1 MRRPKTYDAVS
12 SAKAKERMMLDD
24 NHQVRLFS
32 VAGMRG
38 QQEAELRATAALLS
52 VLTMVRP
59 LSRRLLGPLGA
70 SKADRAT
77 VEAWTEVPYETAGG
91 ETLRP
96 DGVVRVTSGSHMFTA
111 LVEVKT
117 GDSPQELGQIE
128 KYLKLARAKSYDCL
142 ITISGEVAPFDGAH
156 PTLGADSL
164 RAGAVKLHHLSWTRI
179 LAEAV
184 QQVTHHG
191 VDDEEQA
198 WIAAEL
204 IRYLEHPNSGVAQA
218 SDMGE
223 NWVGVR
229 DNARDGLLGKPGPE
243 VLDVCRRWDQLMH
256 STAMRLGAE
265 LGIDV
270 REVIPKAQRDDPS
283 LRSKSLAAQLC
294 DSGVLQGR
302 LRVPGTVGDISVT
315 ADLRAAR
322 TVVAVECPVPLDKGG
337 KGRIGWLVR
346 QLRDAPNTITVEAF
360 TRNSPA
366 AEIASLADLRED
378 ASVVLRSR
386 DKPPVK
392 FRVSHRT
399 ETGQGRRTRTVR
411 NLGFAD
417 SVVDAIDDFYGNV
430 VQHMRSPAPAPPK
443 MAAAPVSNEVADSDS
458 GRTPSESSA
467 PTPG

>member
-1 MRRPKTYDAVS
+1 
-12 SAKAKERMMLDD
+12 MLDD

-399 ETGQGRRTRTVR
+399 ESGKGRRTRTVR

-458 GRTPSESSA
+458 GGTPSESSA